1 MQNNNKYFNQFVDR
15 LDVRQNALDILK
27 ENKINTLGQLENYNK
42 SKLKDMGLLQ
52 NQINKIEIELQ
63 LLGLGLKGSL

>member
-15 LDVRQNALDILK
+15 LDVSQNALDILK